1 MTLAVPFSLEA
12 AGGWA
17 NTVRRG
23 QFFAVKNDPDY
34 RGPVI
39 VAEGDSWFC
48 YPIEFILTP
57 WDSPTDLIKWLQ
69 RDYAVLSCGIPG
81 ALARQYREQFDIVVD
96 GARTGL
102 KPELETFQPDILL
115 LSGGGND
122 LLGDLTAYLP
132 SGDLP
137 LEKYLGGAFR
147 DIVRQVIADLE
158 WVADESVGTVTRA
171 DLAVIFNGYD
181 EGVPGGGKGGG
192 WLKPPMDR
200 LGIPAAKQQPLVN
213 LMIARFNA
221 ALGDLARRLRAR
233 HGGGSHRFAVAETWG
248 VTGRSRWYNEI
259 HPNSAGFKDAA
270 AAFARAIEK
279 AVPRVA

>member
-1 MTLAVPFSLEA
+1 MTLVVPFSLEG

-17 NTVRRG
+17 NFRRRQRFFEVR
-23 QFFAVKNDPDY
+23 NDPGY
-34 RGPVI
+34 RGPII

-48 YPIEFILTP
+48 YPVEFILTP
-57 WDSPTDLIKWLQ
+57 WDSPTDVIKHLQ

-81 ALARQYREQFDIVVD
+81 ALARQYRSQFDVVVD
-96 GARTGL
+96 GQRTGL
-102 KPELETFQPDILL
+102 AVELETFQPDVLL

-122 LLGDLTAYLP
+122 LLGDLGAYLP
-132 SGDLP
+132 EGNLP
-137 LEKYLGGAFR
+137 LERYLAGDFR

-158 WVADESVGTVTRA
+158 WVADKSVSKVVRT

-200 LGIPAAKQQPLVN
+200 LGIPAEKQQPLVN

-221 ALGDLARRLRAR
+221 ALCDLVERLHKRHKGRRE
-233 HGGGSHRFAVAETWG
+233 RFAVAETWG
-248 VTGRSRWYNEI
+248 KTGRSRWYNEI
-259 HPNSAGFKDAA
+259 HPNSDGFRDVAD
-270 AAFARAIEK
+270 AFALSIERAI
-279 AVPRVA
+279 PRVA